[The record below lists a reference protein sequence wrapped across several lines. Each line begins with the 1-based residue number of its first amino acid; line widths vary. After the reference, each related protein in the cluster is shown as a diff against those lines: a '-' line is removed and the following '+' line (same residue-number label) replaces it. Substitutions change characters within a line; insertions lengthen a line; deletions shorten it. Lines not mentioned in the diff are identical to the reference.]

1 MPAVVKQ
8 RISRRPRPLATGLGE
23 KGVLT
28 QLAGRRLLVVTGK
41 GGVGK
46 SAVAA
51 TLGTLLARAGR
62 RALVLEVDPRENV
75 HQMLDVPPSGGDI
88 VEAAERLFLQNLQ
101 PRQVVD
107 QLVRDRVRI
116 ELIAR
121 RILASPLYH
130 NFVEGAPGLEE
141 AAILGH
147 CLLLAEGRSR
157 GAPPLDVVVLDAPAT
172 GHGVSLLSAPSLVS
186 EAIAAGPVAELTGE
200 VAELIGDT
208 ERSAVVVVT
217 QAEEM
222 PVTEALELR
231 TELAARL
238 DRSPE
243 LLVVNQLLPGGPP
256 RPRAGES
263 AAAKLWRRRRRLQDH
278 EVGRLAAAW
287 PGRRW
292 ELPLLPFDRGP
303 ELIEALAAA
312 AAGQDA

>member
-1 MPAVVKQ
+1 MSV
-8 RISRRPRPLATGLGE
+8 LA
-23 KGVLT
+23 

-51 TLGTLLARAGR
+51 TLGSLLARAGR

-75 HQMLDVPPSGGDI
+75 HQMLGVPPSGGAI
-88 VEAAERLFLQNLQ
+88 VEASEGLYLQNLQ

-107 QLVRDRVRI
+107 QLVRERVRI
-116 ELIAR
+116 ELVVR

-130 NFVEGAPGLEE
+130 SFVEGAPGLEE

-147 CLLLAEGRSR
+147 CLLLAEGRSP

-172 GHGVSLLSAPSLVS
+172 GHGVSLLSAPALVS

-200 VAELIGDT
+200 VAELIGDK

-217 QAEEM
+217 LAEEM

-231 TELAARL
+231 SELTTRL
-238 DRSPE
+238 DRLPE
-243 LLVVNQLLPGGPP
+243 LLVVNQLLPPGPP
-256 RPRAGES
+256 RHQAGES
-263 AAAKLWRRRRRLQDH
+263 EATGLWRRRRRLQDR
-278 EVGRLAAAW
+278 EVARLGAAW
-287 PGRRW
+287 QGPRW
-292 ELPLLPFDRGP
+292 ELPLLPIDRGP
-303 ELIEALAAA
+303 DLIETLAAA
-312 AAGQDA
+312 VVGEGG

>member
-1 MPAVVKQ
+1 MNL
-8 RISRRPRPLATGLGE
+8 LA
-23 KGVLT
+23 

-51 TLGTLLARAGR
+51 TLGSLLARAGR

-75 HQMLDVPPSGGDI
+75 HQMLGVSPSGGDI
-88 VEAAERLFLQNLQ
+88 VEAAERLYLQNLQ

-107 QLVRDRVRI
+107 QLVRERVGI
-116 ELIAR
+116 DLVTR

-147 CLLLAEGRSR
+147 CLLLAEGRSA

-172 GHGVSLLSAPSLVS
+172 GHGVSLLSAPTLVS

-200 VAELIGDT
+200 VAELIADT
-208 ERSAVVVVT
+208 ERSAMVVVT
-217 QAEEM
+217 LAEEM

-231 TELAARL
+231 GELATRL

-243 LLVVNQLLPGGPP
+243 LLVVNQLLPSGPP
-256 RPRAGES
+256 RPKAGES
-263 AAAKLWRRRRRLQDH
+263 DAAQLWRRRRQLQDR
-278 EVGRLAAAW
+278 EIARLAAAW
-287 PGRRW
+287 AGERW
-292 ELPLLPFDRGP
+292 GLPLLPIDRGP

-312 AAGQDA
+312 AVGEGG

>member
-1 MPAVVKQ
+1 MA
-8 RISRRPRPLATGLGE
+8 RILSHVDLLA
-23 KGVLT
+23 
-28 QLAGRRLLVVTGK
+28 QLASRQLLVVTGK

-51 TLGTLLARAGR
+51 TLGSLLARAGR

-75 HQMLDVPPSGGDI
+75 HQMLGVSPSGGDI
-88 VEAAERLFLQNLQ
+88 VEAAIVEGTGRLYLQNLP

-107 QLVRDRVRI
+107 QLVRERVRI
-116 ELIAR
+116 DLVAR

-147 CLLLAEGRSR
+147 CLLLAEGRSA

-172 GHGVSLLSAPSLVS
+172 GHGVSLLSAPTLVS

-200 VAELIGDT
+200 VAELIADT
-208 ERSAVVVVT
+208 ERSAMVVVT
-217 QAEEM
+217 LAEEM

-231 TELAARL
+231 GELATRL

-243 LLVVNQLLPGGPP
+243 LLVVNQLLPAGPP
-256 RPRAGES
+256 RPKAGES
-263 AAAKLWRRRRRLQDH
+263 DAARLWRRRRRLQDR
-278 EVGRLAAAW
+278 EVARLAAAW
-287 PGRRW
+287 DGERW
-292 ELPLLPFDRGP
+292 ELPLLPIDRGP

-312 AAGQDA
+312 AVGEGG

>member
-1 MPAVVKQ
+1 MNT
-8 RISRRPRPLATGLGE
+8 LA
-23 KGVLT
+23 

-75 HQMLDVPPSGGDI
+75 HQMLGVPPSGGEI
-88 VEAAERLFLQNLQ
+88 VAAAERLFLQNLQ

-107 QLVRDRVRI
+107 QLVRQRVRI
-116 ELIAR
+116 ELVAR

-130 NFVEGAPGLEE
+130 NFVEGAPGLEQ

-147 CLLLAEGRSR
+147 CLLLAESRSP

-172 GHGVSLLSAPSLVS
+172 GHGISLLSAPTLVS

-200 VAELIGDT
+200 VAALIADT
-208 ERSAVVVVT
+208 DRSAIVVVT
-217 QAEEM
+217 LAEEM

-231 TELAARL
+231 SELDERL
-238 DRSPE
+238 DRVPE
-243 LLVVNQLLPGGPP
+243 LLVVNQLLPPGPP
-256 RPRAGES
+256 PARAGES
-263 AAAKLWRRRRRLQDH
+263 PPARLWRQRRRLQDR
-278 EVGRLAAAW
+278 EVARLAAAW
-287 PGRRW
+287 PGERW
-292 ELPLLPFDRGP
+292 ELPLLPIDRGP
-303 ELIEALAAA
+303 DLIAALAAA
-312 AAGQDA
+312 TEEQEA